1 MTTRHYPYII
11 ADNVLSPLGS
21 TTAANFEAVRAG
33 RSSLARYAGRSKR
46 PQVGASAGMDA
57 FVASRFSDDQ
67 RQALM
72 VEGLTRFESLVY
84 HSVSEALTHC
94 TIDVASRR
102 TLLVISTTKANVEHL
117 SSPDYERLQPA
128 ESAKRIASRLG
139 VTTPPLV
146 VCNACISGV
155 AALVTAQRLLMA
167 GLYDTI
173 IVTGCDIISHFIV
186 SGFQSLKALSPEP
199 CRPFDIDRIGMNLG
213 EAAATIILTN
223 GEGLMVN
230 GEGLMVNGEGLMVN
244 GYWLLV
250 SDQWSMV
257 NGQWSM
263 ASGAI
268 RNDAYHTSSPSPK
281 GDGCASAIR
290 YVIDGTDPR
299 SLSAVNAHGTATL
312 FNDQMES
319 VALAATGLSQT
330 PTNSLKGY
338 FGHTLGAS
346 GILETIITMHSV
358 ASGELPAT
366 RGFSESG
373 VSGKMTLSASPMA
386 VSGHSFVKVISGFG
400 GCNAALYCTNTP
412 PTPSPTENVAP
423 TTLRIM
429 HSVEITPSRV
439 TIDGR
444 ECPIEGEGA
453 DILTWIYK
461 NHIGSYPKFYKMD
474 RLSQLGFVASE
485 LLLAQEDPRKGPC
498 TDRAVVLFNHS
509 SSVCADR
516 AFAQTIVPGEDYY
529 PSPSLFVGT
538 LPNIVCGEIAIRH
551 GYHSETSFYIMS
563 EKDESMINKVVQSTF
578 LDKTVHSMVTGWV
591 DYQDNENFEAKVM
604 IIEH

>member
-1 MTTRHYPYII
+1 MTTRHFPYII

-46 PQVGASAGMDA
+46 PRVGASAGMDA

-72 VEGLTRFESLVY
+72 VDGLTRFESLVY

-230 GEGLMVNGEGLMVN
+230 GEGLMVNG
-244 GYWLLV
+244 YWLLV

-257 NGQWSM
+257 
-263 ASGAI
+263 SGAI

-461 NHIGSYPKFYKMD
+461 NHIGSYLKFYKMD

-563 EKDESMINKVVQSTF
+563 EKDESMINKVIQSTF

-591 DYQDNENFEAKVM
+591 DYQDDENFEAKVM

>member
-1 MTTRHYPYII
+1 MTTRHFPYII

-46 PQVGASAGMDA
+46 PRVGASAGMDA

-72 VEGLTRFESLVY
+72 VDGLTRFESLVY

-230 GEGLMVNGEGLMVN
+230 GEGLMVNG
-244 GYWLLV
+244 YWLLV

-257 NGQWSM
+257 
-263 ASGAI
+263 SGAI

-516 AFAQTIVPGEDYY
+516 AFAQTIVPGEDYS

-563 EKDESMINKVVQSTF
+563 EKDESMINKVIQSTF

-591 DYQDNENFEAKVM
+591 DYQDDENFEAKVM

>member
-1 MTTRHYPYII
+1 METQMVYRI
-11 ADNVLSPLGS
+11 ADNIVSPLGV
-21 TTAANFEAVRAG
+21 TTAENYQAVKAGGSALCRYDHRWQIPEPFTASLFTETQNRA
-33 RSSLARYAGRSKR
+33 LAT
-46 PQVGASAGMDA
+46 D
-57 FVASRFSDDQ
+57 
-67 RQALM
+67 
-72 VEGLTRFESLVY
+72 GLTRFESLAY
-84 HSVSEALTHC
+84 ASAQRAIEA
-94 TIDVASRR
+94 ASIKARESNVVFI
-102 TLLVISTTKANVEHL
+102 LSTTKGNIEL
-117 SSPDYERLQPA
+117 LEQSSGDDTHIYPGTAARHVAERLGITTQP
-128 ESAKRIASRLG
+128 I
-139 VTTPPLV
+139 T
-146 VCNACISGV
+146 VCNACISGIS
-155 AALVTAQRLLMA
+155 AIILAMRLIEA
-167 GLYDTI
+167 GRYDYAVVCGADVQNKFT
-173 IVTGCDIISHFIV
+173 V
-186 SGFQSLKALSPEP
+186 SGFQSLKAVDENA
-199 CRPFDIDRIGMNLG
+199 CRPFDIERLGLNLG
-213 EAAATIILTN
+213 EAAATIVLGRERPTADSWAIQQGAVRNDAFHISSPSKN
-223 GEGLMVN
+223 GEGARL
-230 GEGLMVNGEGLMVN
+230 
-244 GYWLLV
+244 
-250 SDQWSMV
+250 
-257 NGQWSM
+257 
-263 ASGAI
+263 A
-268 RNDAYHTSSPSPK
+268 
-281 GDGCASAIR
+281 
-290 YVIDGTDPR
+290 
-299 SLSAVNAHGTATL
+299 LSAVTKDADTGKLAFINAHGTATL

-563 EKDESMINKVVQSTF
+563 EKDESMINKVIQSTF

-591 DYQDNENFEAKVM
+591 DYQDNENFETKVM

>member
-1 MTTRHYPYII
+1 MTTRHFPYII

-46 PQVGASAGMDA
+46 PRVGASAGMDA

-72 VEGLTRFESLVY
+72 VDGLTRFESLVY

-230 GEGLMVNGEGLMVN
+230 GEGLMVNG
-244 GYWLLV
+244 YWLLV

-257 NGQWSM
+257 
-263 ASGAI
+263 SGAI

-412 PTPSPTENVAP
+412 PTPSPTENVTP

-563 EKDESMINKVVQSTF
+563 EKDESMINKVIQSTF

-591 DYQDNENFEAKVM
+591 DYQDDENFEAKVM

>member
-46 PQVGASAGMDA
+46 PRVGASAGMDA

-72 VEGLTRFESLVY
+72 VDGLTRFESLVY

-223 GEGLMVN
+223 GEGLMVD
-230 GEGLMVNGEGLMVN
+230 GEGLLVN

-257 NGQWSM
+257 R
-263 ASGAI
+263 GAI

-461 NHIGSYPKFYKMD
+461 NHIGSYLKFYKMD

-563 EKDESMINKVVQSTF
+563 EKDESMINKVIQSTF

-591 DYQDNENFEAKVM
+591 DYQDDENFEAKVM

>member
-1 MTTRHYPYII
+1 MTTRHFPYII

-46 PQVGASAGMDA
+46 PRVGASAGMDA

-72 VEGLTRFESLVY
+72 VDGLTRFESLVY

-230 GEGLMVNGEGLMVN
+230 GEGLMVNG
-244 GYWLLV
+244 YWLLV

-257 NGQWSM
+257 C
-263 ASGAI
+263 GAI

-591 DYQDNENFEAKVM
+591 DYQDNENFETKVM

>member
-46 PQVGASAGMDA
+46 PRVGASAGMDA

-72 VEGLTRFESLVY
+72 VDGLTRFESLVY

-230 GEGLMVNGEGLMVN
+230 GEGLMVNG
-244 GYWLLV
+244 YWLLV

-257 NGQWSM
+257 
-263 ASGAI
+263 SGAI

-461 NHIGSYPKFYKMD
+461 NHIGSYLKFYKMD

-516 AFAQTIVPGEDYY
+516 AFTQTI
-529 PSPSLFVGT
+529 
-538 LPNIVCGEIAIRH
+538 
-551 GYHSETSFYIMS
+551 FYIMS
-563 EKDESMINKVVQSTF
+563 EKDESMINKVIQSTF

-591 DYQDNENFEAKVM
+591 DYQDDENFEAKVM

>member
-46 PQVGASAGMDA
+46 PRVGASAGMDA

-72 VEGLTRFESLVY
+72 VDGLTRFESLVY

-230 GEGLMVNGEGLMVN
+230 G
-244 GYWLLV
+244 YWLLV

-257 NGQWSM
+257 
-263 ASGAI
+263 SGAI

-563 EKDESMINKVVQSTF
+563 EKDESMINKVIQSTF

-591 DYQDNENFEAKVM
+591 DYQDYENFEAKVM

>member
-1 MTTRHYPYII
+1 MTTQHFPYII

-46 PQVGASAGMDA
+46 PRVGASAGMDA

-72 VEGLTRFESLVY
+72 VDGLTRFESLVY

-230 GEGLMVNGEGLMVN
+230 G
-244 GYWLLV
+244 
-250 SDQWSMV
+250 
-257 NGQWSM
+257 
-263 ASGAI
+263 
-268 RNDAYHTSSPSPK
+268 
-281 GDGCASAIR
+281 
-290 YVIDGTDPR
+290 
-299 SLSAVNAHGTATL
+299 
-312 FNDQMES
+312 
-319 VALAATGLSQT
+319 
-330 PTNSLKGY
+330 
-338 FGHTLGAS
+338 
-346 GILETIITMHSV
+346 
-358 ASGELPAT
+358 
-366 RGFSESG
+366 
-373 VSGKMTLSASPMA
+373 
-386 VSGHSFVKVISGFG
+386 
-400 GCNAALYCTNTP
+400 
-412 PTPSPTENVAP
+412 
-423 TTLRIM
+423 
-429 HSVEITPSRV
+429 
-439 TIDGR
+439 
-444 ECPIEGEGA
+444 
-453 DILTWIYK
+453 
-461 NHIGSYPKFYKMD
+461 
-474 RLSQLGFVASE
+474 
-485 LLLAQEDPRKGPC
+485 
-498 TDRAVVLFNHS
+498 
-509 SSVCADR
+509 
-516 AFAQTIVPGEDYY
+516 
-529 PSPSLFVGT
+529 
-538 LPNIVCGEIAIRH
+538 
-551 GYHSETSFYIMS
+551 
-563 EKDESMINKVVQSTF
+563 
-578 LDKTVHSMVTGWV
+578 
-591 DYQDNENFEAKVM
+591 
-604 IIEH
+604 